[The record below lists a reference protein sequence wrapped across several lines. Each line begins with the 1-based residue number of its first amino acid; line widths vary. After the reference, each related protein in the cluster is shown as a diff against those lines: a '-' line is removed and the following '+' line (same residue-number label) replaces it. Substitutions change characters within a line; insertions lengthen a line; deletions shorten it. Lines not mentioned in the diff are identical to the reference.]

1 MYTRRVLSRRGRN
14 CYTVQVKPSFY
25 LPHLSSHSHYLIGSE
40 KVHGE
45 LKTIL
50 EEVHGISIQG
60 NPDFFESVH
69 EVFTIDD
76 ARALREMHG
85 IRPVHISGKKIV
97 IITMQ
102 GITGEAQNA
111 LLKLL
116 EEPAE
121 YAYFFLIVP
130 SAHLLLPTVKS
141 RLTLID
147 TPHAQGKENSTE
159 AVAFVKASPIKRLDI
174 TKKLLDDI
182 SKEKKTKQDAIHFL
196 DQVQRVVYEKRG
208 VKEGLKSLEAIEMAR
223 NYIHDRA
230 PSLKML
236 LEFVALNV

>member
-1 MYTRRVLSRRGRN
+1 M
-14 CYTVQVKPSFY
+14 KPSFS
-25 LPHLSSHSHYLIGSE
+25 LPHLSSHSHYLIGSDE
-40 KVHGE
+40 LRAQ

-50 EEVHGISIQG
+50 EEVHGISIHG
-60 NPDFFESVH
+60 NPDFFESTH

-76 ARALREMHG
+76 SRKLIEMHG

-121 YAYFFLIVP
+121 FAYFFLIVP

-141 RLTLID
+141 RLTLIETSRAEVETD
-147 TPHAQGKENSTE
+147 TTE
-159 AVAFVKASPIKRLDI
+159 AIAFMKASPAKRLDI
-174 TKKLLDDI
+174 IKKLLDDI
-182 SKEKKTKQDAIHFL
+182 SKEKKTKQDAINFL

-208 VKEGLKSLEAIEMAR
+208 VKDGLKSLETIEMAR
-223 NYIHDRA
+223 TYIHDRA

-236 LEFVALNV
+236 LEGVALSI